1 MNIGLLIRGGQAAL
15 KASKE
20 AAKKAAKT
28 KAGKKVVGAAKK
40 TAENVGYAAT
50 PGLKRGARGSFT
62 KSGRRGFIPKS
73 EVQKTGAKVIG
84 GGAAIGTGAAGAKVV
99 SGRRKRG
106 SAAKP
111 APSKPAATSGKAP
124 IKFGTKTA
132 AKKAAKVAKAP
143 AKKKA
148 SPAGAK
154 PKALEKRNKGTAA
167 KTFAVAQAKKKAVK
181 KAAPRGA
188 SAVGSRFDNMTK
200 AKIKKLR
207 GKDKIQYNRY
217 LARKNK

>member
-1 MNIGLLIRGGQAAL
+1 MNIGLLVRGGQAAL

-28 KAGKKVVGAAKK
+28 KAGKKVIGAAKK

-99 SGRRKRG
+99 SGRRKRA

-132 AKKAAKVAKAP
+132 AKKAAKVAKNP
-143 AKKKA
+143 TKKKA
-148 SPAGAK
+148 APAGAK

-167 KTFAVAQAKKKAVK
+167 KTFAAAQAKKKAVK

-188 SAVGSRFDNMTK
+188 SSAGSRFDKMTRSQ
-200 AKIKKLR
+200 INRLR
-207 GKDKIQYNRY
+207 GRDAAAYRKY
-217 LARKNK
+217 LKSKKK